1 MTNEFPPIPLND
13 EQKKDICMVVGVG
26 CDRETAAKYARTTWA
41 ALHEAMNLDRE
52 FAAEVR
58 YREAVVELQHM
69 YQIREASK
77 KEANWRTSV
86 WWLEALAPERY
97 GPRGTGM
104 VNTRQLK
111 IFLEHVSTT
120 LVVEVHNDEDR
131 ERLLDAL
138 KHAAEKV
145 DQFLRDDSLPE
156 RSITVA
162 NLLAETDEVVND
174 RPLTSAGNPATNT
187 NEESDG

>member
-1 MTNEFPPIPLND
+1 MTSEIPPIQLTD

-26 CDRETAAKYARTTWA
+26 CDRETAAKYARTTWV

-52 FAAEVR
+52 FATEVR
-58 YREAVVELQHM
+58 YKEAVVELQHM
-69 YQIREASK
+69 YQLREASK
-77 KEANWRTSV
+77 KEANWRASV

-97 GPRGTGM
+97 GPRGTGL

-131 ERLLDAL
+131 ERLLAAL

-145 DQFLRDDSLPE
+145 DQLLRDESLPE
-156 RSITVA
+156 RSVTAA
-162 NLLAETDEVVND
+162 NLLAQKDDVVIE
-174 RPLTSAGNPATNT
+174 PLPISADDSATNT
-187 NEESDG
+187 NDQSDS